1 MTGVGSIS
9 CTSVSASG
17 EVTAHSDKR
26 LKSNIKP
33 LEVRGELNPVTY
45 VKDGKESIG
54 FIADEVKEVYP
65 ELVITD
71 ESTEE
76 KYLSLNY
83 QQLTAVLYAEIK
95 ELKNQIKELNEKVR
109 TMAN

>member
-45 VKDGKESIG
+45 EKDGKECIG
-54 FIADEVKEVYP
+54 FIADEV
-65 ELVITD
+65 
-71 ESTEE
+71 
-76 KYLSLNY
+76 
-83 QQLTAVLYAEIK
+83 
-95 ELKNQIKELNEKVR
+95 
-109 TMAN
+109 